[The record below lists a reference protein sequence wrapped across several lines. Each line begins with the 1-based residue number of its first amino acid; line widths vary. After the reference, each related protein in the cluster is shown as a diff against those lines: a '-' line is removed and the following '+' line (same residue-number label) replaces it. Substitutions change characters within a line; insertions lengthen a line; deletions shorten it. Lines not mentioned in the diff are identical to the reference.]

1 MSTKERKEIF
11 KQDAQI
17 STEEFEEDVEIFY
30 NGIVAI
36 TKKLGQTSSDGAR
49 WVFDMSFRGKRREIT
64 IDNVALMAGPT
75 AFNNL
80 FKSWFGIQLPY
91 LLRRK
96 PNKGDVNY
104 WDKFQQAIEEMC
116 TEEDPEDSTEWIET
130 GRLVENIARFNIT
143 DDKRVWYDT
152 TSSDR
157 CLLRSTDKDGVT
169 YYCVKPDCVATAMK
183 DIGVKIPIGKI
194 GETLNLR
201 NMKRKTNPA
210 IRIGQK
216 VTRAW
221 WITAECIDAVAPDEN
236 GDGSD
241 SGNL

>member
-1 MSTKERKEIF
+1 MGDKKEMF
-11 KQDAQI
+11 KQETQI
-17 STEEFEEDVEIFY
+17 STEEFEKDVDIFY
-30 NGIVAI
+30 RGIVAI

-64 IDNVALMAGPT
+64 IDNVALMMGPT

-96 PNKGDVNY
+96 PSKGDVNY
-104 WDKFQQAIEEMC
+104 WDKFQQIIEEMC
-116 TEEDPEDSTEWIET
+116 TEEEPEDSTEWIESS
-130 GRLVENIARFNIT
+130 RLIENIAKFNT
-143 DDKRVWYDT
+143 TEDKKAWYDT

-157 CLLRSTDKDGVT
+157 CLLRIEDKDGIV
-169 YYCVKPDCVATAMK
+169 YYCVKPDCVATVMK
-183 DIGVKIPIGKI
+183 DIGIKIPIGKI
-194 GETLNLR
+194 GETLDLR

-221 WITAECIDAVAPDEN
+221 WITAECVDMVAPE
-236 GDGSD
+236 D
-241 SGNL
+241 SNEEPEQ